1 MERANNNNIL
11 YSSQRE
17 IKELAVHKVRRLQ
30 QETGKAVTGQ
40 VKGKVPDTSSF
51 FIFLFILLT
60 DRSNLPEPY
69 V

>member
-1 MERANNNNIL
+1 MERANNNNLL

-17 IKELAVHKVRRLQ
+17 IKELTVHKVRRLQ

-51 FIFLFILLT
+51 LFFIFFIFI
-60 DRSNLPEPY
+60 N
-69 V
+69 